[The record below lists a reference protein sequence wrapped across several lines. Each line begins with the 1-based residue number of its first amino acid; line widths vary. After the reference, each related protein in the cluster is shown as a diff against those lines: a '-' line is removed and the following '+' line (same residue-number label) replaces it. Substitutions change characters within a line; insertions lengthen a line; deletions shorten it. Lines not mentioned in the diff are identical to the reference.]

1 MHRSCPYCGKPVSY
15 FSALAIRRNGEY
27 YCKRCKKES
36 NVHIKKTILILFFF
50 MLALSVLSLLY
61 FLFLTDRENLWFMLV
76 VAIPFIIFYLFTPI
90 FVTLKPK
97 KKFMDALYDTQMVE
111 AEADPDPTMAK
122 TAKVVPAFVDDIV
135 LGDEEYK
142 PAIDASVFSAIK
154 EERKVAAET
163 DGGTKSFDRF
173 ENISSSGT
181 SGDTMPVENLRSIT
195 SNVDTAEKS
204 TIDTVQKIVDEAE
217 SADDSVTEKTDSS
230 SNDRGYDLSIFE

>member
-1 MHRSCPYCGKPVSY
+1 VSY

-36 NVHIKKTILILFFF
+36 NIHIKKTILILFFF
-50 MLALSVLSLLY
+50 MLALSVLALLY
-61 FLFLTDRENLWFMLV
+61 FLFLTDRENLWFMLI
-76 VAIPFIIFYLFTPI
+76 VAIPFFIFYLFTPI

-111 AEADPDPTMAK
+111 AEADPDPTMAQ

-142 PAIDASVFSAIK
+142 PAIDSAVFTAIK
-154 EERKVAAET
+154 EERKVVAET

-181 SGDTMPVENLRSIT
+181 SGDTMPVENLRSVT
-195 SNVDTAEKS
+195 VKKDNAEKAV
-204 TIDTVQKIVDEAE
+204 IETVREIAE
-217 SADDSVTEKTDSS
+217 EPDTDSTPGDS
-230 SNDRGYDLSIFE
+230 STDRGYDLSIFE